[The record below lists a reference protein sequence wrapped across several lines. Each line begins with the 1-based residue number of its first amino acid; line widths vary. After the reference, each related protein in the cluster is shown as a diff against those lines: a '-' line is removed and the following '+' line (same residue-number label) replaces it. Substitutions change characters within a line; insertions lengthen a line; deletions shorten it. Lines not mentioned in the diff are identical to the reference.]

1 MVEQDHKEG
10 LEQEIE
16 TKVEEQKVEP
26 ERPPQETSTHKT
38 DLEVTK
44 PRTKSIEGKMTPT
57 KGQEK
62 KAMEPPQADHKKRI
76 KSD

>member
-1 MVEQDHKEG
+1 MTQ
-10 LEQEIE
+10 E
-16 TKVEEQKVEP
+16 TK
-26 ERPPQETSTHKT
+26 T
-38 DLEVTK
+38 EVTK

-62 KAMEPPQADHKKRI
+62 KAMKPPQADHKKRI